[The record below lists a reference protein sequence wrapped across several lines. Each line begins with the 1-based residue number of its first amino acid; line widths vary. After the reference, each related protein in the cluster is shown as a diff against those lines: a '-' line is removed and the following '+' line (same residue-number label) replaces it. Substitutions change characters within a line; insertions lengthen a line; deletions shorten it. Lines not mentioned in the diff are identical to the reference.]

1 MRTQTGL
8 RVMLP
13 LLAIGCASSQ
23 GEQVRD
29 ARMEQTEAQAEAT
42 SDAIDTQSSART
54 DAIEQRSDAREA
66 SVEQA
71 NQPGENATQ
80 TLVGVD
86 KDRAVYQSEA
96 QAKLDKLAIRINAA
110 QQKIAVLGGKAPVG
124 LKDRLQTAAQE
135 HNMLKRDI
143 TNLNQTPPSDWE
155 SATER
160 IEQRM
165 ATLDERVSQLSES
178 IEDV

>member
-1 MRTQTGL
+1 MRTQSVL
-8 RVMLP
+8 KMMLP

-29 ARMEQTEAQAEAT
+29 ARMEQTEAQAQAS
-42 SDAIDTQSSART
+42 SDAIDQQSDART
-54 DAIEQRSDAREA
+54 NAIEQHSDAREETVA
-66 SVEQA
+66 QA
-71 NQPGENATQ
+71 NKPGENATE
-80 TLVGVD
+80 TLVGVE

-143 TNLNQTPPSDWE
+143 TNLNQTPASDWE
-155 SATER
+155 STTER

-165 ATLDERVSQLSES
+165 ATLDDRVNQLSES

>member
-1 MRTQTGL
+1 M
-8 RVMLP
+8 MLP

-29 ARMEQTEAQAEAT
+29 ARMEQTEAQAQAN
-42 SDAIDTQSSART
+42 SDAIDKQSEART
-54 DAIEQRSDAREA
+54 DAIEEHGDAREDA
-66 SVEQA
+66 VAQA
-71 NQPGENATQ
+71 NKPGENATE
-80 TLVGVD
+80 TLVGVE

-143 TNLNQTPPSDWE
+143 TNLNQTPASDWE
-155 SATER
+155 STTER

-165 ATLDERVSQLSES
+165 ATLDDRVNQLSES